1 MGTQPATEQEQQDV
15 RDVIAALGGRGHW
28 SNDEI
33 HRRHAAIVT
42 AQGREPMHPVRLG
55 QVLKEYGVIRKA
67 KWDGSKDRGPG
78 KRPGYMVKGWLL

>member
-1 MGTQPATEQEQQDV
+1 MGVQPANKQEQQDV
-15 RDVIAALGGRGHW
+15 RDVLAALGNRGHW

-33 HRRHAAIVT
+33 HRRHAAIVR

-55 QVLKEYGVIRKA
+55 QVLAQYGVIRKA
-67 KWDGSKDRGPG
+67 KWDGSKKRKDG

>member
-1 MGTQPATEQEQQDV
+1 MAVQKATEQEQQDL

-33 HRRHAAIVT
+33 HRRHAAIVM

-55 QVLKEYGVIRKA
+55 QVLREYGVIRKA